1 MTNAID
7 TVIFDLDGTLVD
19 SQPAALGGTIEAL
32 SRFGVQVTA
41 TDLRKVFGGGAW
53 KLVGHFLER
62 DLGSDRAR
70 DLLEAVQ
77 LRSSLQLELTNEVVL
92 LPDVKGLLAS
102 LKDSG
107 HKLAIATMSSRVVA
121 ERVLGYH
128 GIISYFDSVLAIDD
142 VKQGKPDPEILQ
154 KTVDC
159 LGGQVRNTIYAGD
172 SSHDP
177 TARNHTSHEPR
188 PTSLRPHGKRRP
200 RPHHGIRQFSRVHGM
215 HRPARGRRH
224 HSTNAMVAVLGYRRS
239 ATPTSPGTRHRVSR
253 RPQRNGRRNVGSSD

>member
-7 TVIFDLDGTLVD
+7 MVIFDLDGTLVD

-70 DLLEAVQ
+70 DLLEEAVQ

-92 LPDVKGLLAS
+92 LPDVTGLLAS

-107 HKLAIATMSSRVVA
+107 HKLAIATMSGRVVP
-121 ERVLGYH
+121 RGYWATTA
-128 GIISYFDSVLAIDD
+128 SY
-142 VKQGKPDPEILQ
+142 
-154 KTVDC
+154 
-159 LGGQVRNTIYAGD
+159 
-172 SSHDP
+172 P
-177 TARNHTSHEPR
+177 TLTRSWPSTTSNKAS
-188 PTSLRPHGKRRP
+188 PTQRSYKRRSIAWA
-200 RPHHGIRQFSRVHGM
+200 G
-215 HRPARGRRH
+215 
-224 HSTNAMVAVLGYRRS
+224 RS
-239 ATPTSPGTRHRVSR
+239 ATPSMPAIPATT
-253 RPQRNGRRNVGSSD
+253 